1 MGSDVGRFFFDQE
14 TGMDTFASLESEVR
28 TYSRCFPAVFTRAT
42 GSEVFDEAGRRYLDF
57 FSGAGTLNYGHNNPR
72 LKRRLI
78 EYLQSDGITHSLDMA
93 TVAKR
98 EFLERFQRTI
108 LQPRGLRYKVQFVG
122 PTGTNAIEAALKL
135 ARKVTRRT
143 NVVFFSN
150 AYHGVTLASL
160 AVTGNAAKRAGAGVP
175 LTHAIP
181 VPYEGYLGDQDSLR
195 YLEVFLDDPASGFD
209 RPAAIILE
217 TVQAEGGVN
226 VASAEWLRRLAELA
240 RRHGILL
247 IVDDVQVGC
256 GRTGTFFSFEPAGIE
271 PDIVCL
277 SKAISGFGLPMALV
291 LLKPELDQWQPG
303 EHNGTFRGLNLAF
316 ITAAEA
322 LAYWEDDE
330 LSRDVLRKS
339 DLARRRLAEIAAR
352 HPQLEGRVRGRGLIL
367 GLDLRPEGLGERV
380 ALAAF
385 RHGLLIEAVG
395 PRDNV
400 LKLLPPL
407 VITEAELL
415 EGLDIL
421 DGVLAET
428 LNAGVEREPA
438 EVEA

>member
-1 MGSDVGRFFFDQE
+1 ME
-14 TGMDTFASLESEVR
+14 TFSALESEVR
-28 TYSRCFPAVFTRAT
+28 TYSRCFPAVFARAT
-42 GSEVFDEAGRRYLDF
+42 GSELFDEGGRRYLDF

-72 LKRRLI
+72 LKARLI
-78 EYLQSDGITHSLDMA
+78 EYLQADGITHSLDMA
-93 TVAKR
+93 TAAKR
-98 EFLERFQRTI
+98 AFLERFEKTI
-108 LQPRGLRYKVQFVG
+108 LRPRGLRYKVQFVG

-175 LTHAIP
+175 LAHAVP
-181 VPYEGYLGDQDSLR
+181 VPYDGYLGDQDSLR
-195 YLEVFLDDPASGFD
+195 YLEAFLDDPSSGLD
-209 RPAAIILE
+209 RPAAIVLE

-247 IVDDVQVGC
+247 IIDDVQVGC
-256 GRTGTFFSFEPAGIE
+256 GRTGTFFSFESAGIT

-277 SKAISGFGLPMALV
+277 SKSISGFGLPMALV
-291 LLKPELDQWQPG
+291 LLRPELDQWQPG

-322 LAYWEDDE
+322 LSYWENDE
-330 LSRDVLRKS
+330 LTREVLRKS
-339 DLARRRLAEIAAR
+339 ELARGRLEAIAAR
-352 HPQLEGRVRGRGLIL
+352 HERLEARVRGRGLIL
-367 GLDLRPEGLGERV
+367 GLDLRVKGLGDKV
-380 ALAAF
+380 ALEAF
-385 RHGLLIEAVG
+385 HRGLLIEAVG
-395 PRDNV
+395 PHDNV

-407 VITEAELL
+407 VITDAELL
-415 EGLDIL
+415 EGLDIIE
-421 DGVLAET
+421 DALAET
-428 LNAGVEREPA
+428 LHAGIAQEPA
-438 EVEA
+438 TVEA

>member
-1 MGSDVGRFFFDQE
+1 ME
-14 TGMDTFASLESEVR
+14 TFASLESEVR
-28 TYSRCFPAVFTRAT
+28 TYSRCFPAVFARAI
-42 GSEVFDEAGRRYLDF
+42 GSELFDEEGRRYLDF

-93 TVAKR
+93 TAAKR
-98 EFLERFQRTI
+98 AFLERFQRTI
-108 LQPRGLRYKVQFVG
+108 LEPRGLRYKVQFVG

-175 LTHAIP
+175 LAHTVP
-181 VPYEGYLGDQDSLR
+181 VPYEGYLGGQDSLR
-195 YLEVFLDDPASGFD
+195 YLEAFLDDPSSGFD

-247 IVDDVQVGC
+247 VVDDVQVGC
-256 GRTGTFFSFEPAGIE
+256 GRTGTFFSFETAGIE

-277 SKAISGFGLPMALV
+277 SKSISGFGLPMALV
-291 LLKPELDQWQPG
+291 LLKPEIDQWKPG

-316 ITAAEA
+316 VTATEA
-322 LAYWEDDE
+322 LAYWEDGE
-330 LSRDVLRKS
+330 LGREVLRKS
-339 DLARRRLAEIAAR
+339 ELARRGLEEIAAR
-352 HPQLEGRVRGRGLIL
+352 HPELEARVRGRGLIL

-380 ALAAF
+380 ALEAF
-385 RHGLLIEAVG
+385 RRGLLIEAVG

-421 DGVLAET
+421 ESVLTET
-428 LNAGVEREPA
+428 LSAGMEQEPA
-438 EVEA
+438 VVEA